1 VTARSLDD
9 GLVMAVEHVTWPLRG
24 VQFHPESVG
33 TPEGRALLRNFL
45 GLGSGASLRR
55 TPG

>member
-33 TPEGRALLRNFL
+33 TPDGRALLRNFL
-45 GLGSGASLRR
+45 GLAPEAVLRR
-55 TPG
+55 G